1 MNIYLKGVK
10 DMLEENRDIIR
21 EAMQKMNE
29 WNIYEF
35 EETPD
40 NVKLYRQMLE
50 EFYIRNGN
58 NPADP
63 WNFNTRVKLSPEAEE
78 ELADLAAS
86 FVEDDTTDTD
96 YFEDFF
102 NPQRKEW
109 RERYNINSMDD
120 LINFLNFVNRYK
132 NDYLIR
138 SILSSDQI
146 VELVTE
152 ASSKGLTEDDIYSIV
167 YNEYSSTGNEGDD
180 LYNQIWRSID
190 NYDPSKGVF

>member
-1 MNIYLKGVK
+1 
-10 DMLEENRDIIR
+10 MLEENRDIIR

-63 WNFNTRVKLSPEAEE
+63 WNFNTRVKLSTEAEE

-120 LINFLNFVNRYK
+120 LIKFLNFVNRYK

-138 SILSSDQI
+138 SILSSGQI

-152 ASSKGLTEDDIYSIV
+152 GSSKGLTEDDIYSII